1 MPQRSSKCHLLMTCH
16 KRIIPNHLVS
26 MPPSLAGR
34 VADRTLVEDAKFR
47 WMVRPPVV
55 QFPNAAQLPMEET
68 LPRCARFGPFSLDL
82 KAGELRAGSSVVLL
96 QEQPLQVLRI
106 LIENEGTLVSR
117 EEIRK
122 RLWPN
127 DTIVEFEHSI
137 NAAINKLRKALGD
150 PVAEPHYIQT
160 VARRGYRLMVPVE
173 WVKSGGDESS
183 TGEVSSSNDGAAVRI
198 RAEPGALTGRT
209 VSHYRVLDII
219 GGGGMGVVYRAED
232 LKLSRRV
239 ALKFLPEELG
249 NDSPALQRFEREARI
264 ASSLNHH
271 NICAIYEFGEHEGQP
286 FLVMELLDG
295 ETLRDH
301 LLIAGEKGLPLAKLL
316 DLSIQVTNGLQAA
329 HENGII
335 HRDIK
340 PANIFLTSK
349 GVCKILDFGLAKLLE
364 AGEPEKAAALTADS
378 AKSMESSLDA
388 SIAEAHVSPG
398 VKDTDGF
405 PAATVKSDKGS
416 LVSHLTRTGLAIGT
430 AGYMSPEQVNG
441 ERLDARTD
449 LFSFGLVLY
458 EMATGQRAFRGKTAP
473 AVHDAILNQA
483 PLPVRD
489 LNSTLPPGFETI
501 INKSLEKERDLRYQ
515 SAAELRAD
523 LEKELRGRQI
533 RLQWLGRWKWF
544 AAAALLIALIVW
556 AQWLYPWR
564 HADVGEQKLTA
575 NSAENSVT
583 SMAVSP
589 DGKYLAYAD
598 NTGIYLKMIHGG
610 ETHSVLLPPDFSG
623 RVNDWF
629 PDGSRLLVTRAE
641 KPGKASLWSI
651 SVFGGSPRQLVD
663 DASGG
668 SLSRDGSHIA
678 FLRGS
683 LSYNG
688 LWGREEWVMRSDGT
702 ELVKC
707 AAAKSDD
714 SQVGAPTWSPD
725 GKRIAYVR
733 SVWAYSARSS
743 SVEVNEWQKEN
754 TETLFSDS
762 RLSPALHWLPDG
774 RLIYA
779 FGSTQNHQ
787 DSSLWV
793 VSLQKTAKIS
803 SPPKRIA
810 GGHGWISQVT
820 ATTDGKKVLLLSGNW
835 LPSVYIGTLSM
846 NGTQLLAS
854 RRLTMDD
861 NEDMPWSWT
870 PDSAAVLF
878 SSDRNGTREIF
889 KQSIDQTIAEILVTS
904 TDQVSQPIL
913 APDGSE
919 IVYISAPKSAAHE
932 TPSSIFA
939 IPIGGG
945 SPRFILK
952 DVGIWN
958 LQCARLPSRICL
970 YSVAKGESSETF
982 RFDVRSG
989 KIAAPPQIESAF
1001 NWSLS
1006 PDGSERAIILYG
1018 PSQDK
1023 IQLRSTSTGRTR
1035 DVVVKGWSG
1044 LIGIN
1049 WSADGKRLL
1058 VSWHNFE
1065 RDSALLNV
1073 SLDGRASVLL
1083 KSSNPEIWHAI
1094 PSPNG
1099 RMLAIAE
1106 AGGPKNVWQI
1116 ENF

>member
-1 MPQRSSKCHLLMTCH
+1 
-16 KRIIPNHLVS
+16 
-26 MPPSLAGR
+26 
-34 VADRTLVEDAKFR
+34 
-47 WMVRPPVV
+47 
-55 QFPNAAQLPMEET
+55 MEET
-68 LPRCARFGPFSLDL
+68 LPRSVRFGSFSLDL
-82 KAGELRAGSSVVLL
+82 KAGELRSGSTAVLL
-96 QEQPLQVLRI
+96 QEQPLRVLRI
-106 LIENEGTLVSR
+106 LVENEGALVSR

-150 PVAEPHYIQT
+150 PVAEPQYIQT

-173 WVKSGGDESS
+173 WETPAGNESS
-183 TGEVSSSNDGAAVRI
+183 SGEVSSSDDGAAVRT
-198 RAEPGALTGRT
+198 RSEPGALTGRT

-232 LKLSRRV
+232 LKLGRRV

-271 NICAIYEFGEHEGQP
+271 NICAIYEFGEHDGLP
-286 FLVMELLDG
+286 FLIMELLEG
-295 ETLRDH
+295 ETLREC
-301 LLIAGEKGLPLAKLL
+301 LSIAGEKGLPLAELL
-316 DLSIQVTNGLQAA
+316 DFSIQVTDGLQAA
-329 HENGII
+329 HEHGII

-340 PANIFLTSK
+340 PANIFLTNK

-364 AGEPEKAAALTADS
+364 AGEPEKAAAQAANAAKPTDS
-378 AKSMESSLDA
+378 IFNAA
-388 SIAEAHVSPG
+388 IAEAYVGSA
-398 VKDTDGF
+398 VKDIGGF
-405 PAATVKSDKGS
+405 QAATVKSDDGS
-416 LVSHLTRTGLAIGT
+416 IVSHLTRTGLAIGT

-441 ERLDARTD
+441 EKLDARTD

-458 EMATGQRAFRGKTAP
+458 EMATGQRAFAGKTAA
-473 AVHDAILNQA
+473 AVHEAILNQA

-489 LNSTLPPGFETI
+489 LNSTLPPGLETI
-501 INKSLEKERDLRYQ
+501 INKSLEKDRDLRYQ

-523 LEKELRGRQI
+523 LEKEQRGRQI
-533 RLQWLGRWKWF
+533 IVPRLQGSGRWKWF
-544 AAAALLIALIVW
+544 AAAALLLALIVW
-556 AQWLYPWR
+556 TQWLYLWR
-564 HADVGEQKLTA
+564 HADVVERKLTA

-589 DGKYLAYAD
+589 DGQYLSYAD
-598 NTGIYLKMIHGG
+598 NTGIYLKLIRTGEIHP
-610 ETHSVLLPPDFSG
+610 VPLPRDFHA
-623 RVNDWF
+623 RVDDWF
-629 PDGSRLLVTRAE
+629 PDGSRILVTRAE
-641 KPGKASLWSI
+641 KPGRASLWSI
-651 SVFGGSPRQLVD
+651 SVFGGSPQQLVD

-668 SLSRDGSHIA
+668 SLSPDGSHIA
-678 FLRGS
+678 FRRGS

-688 LWGREEWVMRSDGT
+688 LWGREEWVMRADGT

-733 SVWAYSARSS
+733 SNWAYNVRTN
-743 SVEVNEWQKEN
+743 SVEVNEWQKET
-754 TETLFSDS
+754 TETLFSES
-762 RLSPALHWLPDG
+762 RLSPVLHWLPDG

-779 FGSTQNHQ
+779 FGATQNHQ
-787 DSSLWV
+787 DSSLWL
-793 VSLQKTAKIS
+793 VSLQKTAKIF
-803 SPPKRIA
+803 SPPKRIT
-810 GGHGWISQVT
+810 GGNGWISQVT
-820 ATTDGKKVLLLSGNW
+820 ATSDGKKVLFLRGNW
-835 LPSVYIGTLSM
+835 LPSIYIGTLSL

-861 NEDMPWSWT
+861 NENIPWSWT
-870 PDSAAVLF
+870 PDSTAVLF

-889 KQSIDQTIAEILVTS
+889 KQAIDQTIAESFVTS
-904 TDQVSQPIL
+904 TYQVSQSVV

-919 IVYISAPKSAAHE
+919 ILYISTPTSASHE
-932 TPSSIFA
+932 TPSSIFS

-945 SPRFILK
+945 TPRFILK

-958 LQCARLPSRICL
+958 VQCARLPSTICL
-970 YSVAKGESSETF
+970 YSVAKGDRSETF

-989 KIAAPPQIESAF
+989 KIAVPPQIESAF

-1018 PSQDK
+1018 SSQDK
-1023 IQLRSTSTGRTR
+1023 IQLRSTSTGQTR
-1035 DVVVKGWSG
+1035 DLVVKGWNG
-1044 LIGIN
+1044 LIGVN

-1073 SLDGRASVLL
+1073 SLDGRATVLL
-1083 KSSNPEIWHAI
+1083 KSSNPEIWHAV